1 MRCSH
6 QLCPESWEVDPKNK
20 GEKKHEE
27 GGNRSESNQPN
38 IQRYS
43 SGKKMHCSI
52 CRQPEHRCTKCP
64 NKPSKNNAKS
74 NVTNDTSEE
83 ANNVD
88 PETHPAEESRADQ
101 GVSNAPS
108 KRPKLQE

>member
-1 MRCSH
+1 
-6 QLCPESWEVDPKNK
+6 
-20 GEKKHEE
+20 
-27 GGNRSESNQPN
+27 
-38 IQRYS
+38 
-43 SGKKMHCSI
+43 MHCSI

-88 PETHPAEESRADQ
+88 PETPPAEESRAD
-101 GVSNAPS
+101 
-108 KRPKLQE
+108 